1 MSSYY
6 FITNPFTNKKYNI
19 LSSEG
24 KNIINNYLYLVG
36 GSTLK
41 MEDVKN
47 KSFDEI
53 SELWKNPSTKQNVI
67 DIFNSLNEEQV
78 IELIEKNGHFL
89 KFMDEE
95 KKNEEI
101 LLEIAIQNTE
111 GTALQWASPE
121 LKKNALIVNQ
131 SLIYDPLNVQWADKD
146 KYLNNSE
153 FMQKLMDRNYQ
164 SLQFA
169 TKRIKDLLQYNP
181 SLEYDEYLEEKSHQE
196 RLPDSEIDY
205 ESDYESDYEDFS
217 Y

>member
-53 SELWKNPSTKQNVI
+53 SELWDNSSTKQNVI
-67 DIFNSLNEEQV
+67 DIFNSLDEVQV

-89 KFMDEE
+89 KFMDEDQ
-95 KKNEEI
+95 KNEDI
-101 LLEIAIQNTE
+101 LVETAIENTQ

-121 LKKNALIVNQ
+121 LKKNTSIVNQ
-131 SLIYDPLNVQWADKD
+131 SLRYDPLNVQWADSD
-146 KYLNNSE
+146 EFLNNVE

-169 TKRIKDLLQYNP
+169 TQTVKQQLQYNRN
-181 SLEYDEYLEEKSHQE
+181 LEHDEYLEQKYQQE
-196 RLPDSEIDY
+196 LL
-205 ESDYESDYEDFS
+205 ESDY
-217 Y
+217 